1 MSNSPKY
8 AKAVAMIKR
17 IINLIFLFIPRA
29 AKIPWAEGII
39 VSDVRGPLTHR
50 MPLFCRAASWEWC
63 TLNGNGTKRR
73 FYSALSAMRHL
84 CIVQESWPVVIAP
97 LARATTHS
105 LSLSLSR
112 SAPNCLAPVS
122 SYNCS
127 WTNSVFMLHLHC
139 NLQFPP
145 HSAVVRLE
153 LNVFGLHSR
162 ISSIYPSRAHLYS
175 IYCRIDCNFWATF
188 SGYVSLR
195 PWGISL

>member
-84 CIVQESWPVVIAP
+84 CIVRESWPVVIAP
-97 LARATTHS
+97 LARATNHS
-105 LSLSLSR
+105 LSLSR
-112 SAPNCLAPVS
+112 HPTVS
-122 SYNCS
+122 HPFPLTIVRELIQFLCCIYIAIYNFHPTVQ
-127 WTNSVFMLHLHC
+127 W
-139 NLQFPP
+139 
-145 HSAVVRLE
+145 
-153 LNVFGLHSR
+153 FGL
-162 ISSIYPSRAHLYS
+162 
-175 IYCRIDCNFWATF
+175 N
-188 SGYVSLR
+188 
-195 PWGISL
+195 